1 MGCGRYTLKVRDSDH
16 NNGWARRAPFLKLE
30 IAVTRV
36 TGTVKARIHRP
47 EARRK
52 FKEHLP
58 DVRYEWRGRDIFD
71 YVGVLEVDGE
81 KGRLDVRGY
90 GAALG
95 TNGYAPV
102 SAIDYCCLVVWAG
115 NRDCWY
121 VFSPDKLVRL
131 AARKSRGRP
140 APCPFHSRSVSI
152 GTGSG
157 WCDEDLEAIVP
168 RIIRRGRNRA
178 EKILMKSLQEEVD
191 AGVEP
196 QILSDKYLR
205 AVRMLPDRRPQ
216 YVTSYADMLGQDD
229 NSTLTLAGR
238 AMATT
243 MSEEEMAEAERL
255 AGVLQGST
263 DDTPPAP
270 QSRE

>member
-1 MGCGRYTLKVRDSDH
+1 M
-16 NNGWARRAPFLKLE
+16 
-30 IAVTRV
+30 
-36 TGTVKARIHRP
+36 KARIYRP
-47 EARRK
+47 EARRRL
-52 FKEHLP
+52 KEHLP
-58 DVRYEWRGRDIFD
+58 DVRYEGRGRDIFD
-71 YVGVLEVDGE
+71 CVGVLEVDGE
-81 KGRLDVRGY
+81 KGRLDVRGC

-95 TNGYAPV
+95 TDAYVPV

-216 YVTSYADMLGQDD
+216 YVTSYADMLGKDD